1 MLRML
6 TVAVLTGIGT
16 LSDVQTQ
23 VLQRARDRTPE
34 ISAGEQKL
42 LALLRSEATQA
53 YLRQFDDGSKLHELD
68 PLVLFRRL
76 ISELDASE
84 VVHNFEVAAEY
95 GDDQGMKPFCGQDA
109 MISFGTTLGV
119 WPGFKQSRPQ
129 LRRLH
134 RLRGCS
140 EGKCWGAHQRTLAEL
155 RLVGQLVGAILDR
168 AHPAATG

>member
-68 PLVLFRRL
+68 PLVPFRRL
-76 ISELDASE
+76 ISVCSP
-84 VVHNFEVAAEY
+84 AARR
-95 GDDQGMKPFCGQDA
+95 
-109 MISFGTTLGV
+109 
-119 WPGFKQSRPQ
+119 SRPADRSSVRRGRSSMPRRSCIT
-129 LRRLH
+129 LRWL
-134 RLRGCS
+134 LS
-140 EGKCWGAHQRTLAEL
+140 T
-155 RLVGQLVGAILDR
+155 
-168 AHPAATG
+168 ATTRE